1 METIAKVRRRYH
13 LNKESVSRIAR
24 KMNLSRTTVRKYVD
38 YDGDVPKYPNRKE
51 RLKPQLGAFEETLRQ
66 WLETDAHLPRKQKR
80 TARRL
85 FEGLQKAGYQ
95 GAYDSVQRLVKA
107 WKVTAKPS
115 LHKAFIPLSF
125 RPGEAYQF
133 DWSSETVILGGVTTA
148 IKVAHFRLTYSRMSF
163 VRAYPRETQEMVFA
177 AHQEAFLALDGVPE
191 RGIYDNPKTIVDVV
205 YNRPIKGKERTFNHR
220 FLALMNHYL
229 IRPTACTVAA
239 GWEKGQVENQVG
251 NIREWFFTPI
261 LRFDNFDQLN
271 AWLWERC
278 QERAQYHPHPEQ
290 KERMIWGVFQEEK
303 VLLRPFQATFDGYVE
318 DRVRVKSTCLI
329 SVDRNQYSV
338 PAQWAGQWV
347 RARRYVDRI
356 VVLMESEVIATH
368 SRRMGRD
375 KTITD
380 PQHYLSVLER
390 KPGALRNG
398 LPFQNLPR
406 PITLVQEHLL
416 AKAGG
421 DKAFV
426 EVLLAARDHGMEIL
440 ETACA
445 MALEQKIVTVTVIL
459 NLVYRLANPLPPPPQ
474 QTPEAL
480 HLKEEPT
487 SDCNRYDT
495 LRGKPHVH

>member
-1 METIAKVRRRYH
+1 METIAKVRIRYH
-13 LNKESVSRIAR
+13 RDKESISRIAR

-38 YDGDVPKYPNRKE
+38 YDEDVPKYHPRKP
-51 RLKPQLGAFEETLRQ
+51 RPRPQLGAFEATLQQ

-85 FEGLQKAGYQ
+85 FEGLQEAGYP
-95 GAYDSVQRLVKA
+95 GAYDSVQRWVRVWKA
-107 WKVTAKPS
+107 NARPG
-115 LHKAFIPLSF
+115 LHQAFIPLNF

-133 DWSSETVILGGVTTA
+133 DWSSETVILGGVPTA

-163 VRAYPRETQEMVFA
+163 ARAYPRETQEMVFA
-177 AHQEAFLALDGVPE
+177 AHQEAFLALEGVPE

-205 YNRPIKGKERTFNHR
+205 LNRPIKGRERSFNHR

-261 LRFDNFDQLN
+261 LRFDTLDQLN
-271 AWLWERC
+271 VWLWERC
-278 QERAQYHPHPEQ
+278 QERAQNHPHPEQ
-290 KERMIWGVFQEEK
+290 KARTVWAVFQEEK
-303 VLLRPFQATFDGYVE
+303 ALLRPFQATFDGYVE

-329 SVDRNQYSV
+329 SVDRNHYSV
-338 PAQWAGQWV
+338 PAEWAGQWV
-347 RARRYVDRI
+347 RARRYADRI
-356 VVLMESEVIATH
+356 VVLMESAVIATH
-368 SRRMGRD
+368 ARQMGRD

-380 PQHYLSVLER
+380 PQHYLRILER

-398 LPFQNLPR
+398 LPFQKLPR
-406 PITLVQEHLL
+406 AITLVQAHLL
-416 AKAGG
+416 AMAGG

-426 EVLLAARDHGMEIL
+426 EVLMVARDHGMEIL

-445 MALEQKIVTVTVIL
+445 MALEQKVVTVTVIL
-459 NLVYRLANPLPPPPQ
+459 NLAHRLAHPLPPPPQ
-474 QTPEAL
+474 QTPESL
-480 HLKEEPT
+480 HLQEEPMA
-487 SDCNRYDT
+487 DCSRYDT
-495 LRGKPHVH
+495 LRGKPYVH

>member
-1 METIAKVRRRYH
+1 METIAKVRRLYH
-13 LNKESVSRIAR
+13 LDKETVSHISR
-24 KMNLSRTTVRKYVD
+24 KMNLSRATVRKYLDHV
-38 YDGDVPKYPNRKE
+38 GDEPKYPQRKS
-51 RLKPQLGAFEETLRQ
+51 RPRPQLGAFEAILQQ

-95 GAYDSVQRLVKA
+95 GAYDSIQRWVKA
-107 WKVTAKPS
+107 WKANVRPG
-115 LHKAFIPLSF
+115 LHQAFIPLSF

-133 DWSSETVILGGVTTA
+133 DWSSETVILDGVAMA

-177 AHQEAFLALDGVPE
+177 AHQEAFLAFEGVPE

-205 YNRPIKGKERTFNHR
+205 YNRSRKGQERDFNRR

-251 NIREWFFTPI
+251 NIREWFFTP
-261 LRFDNFDQLN
+261 LPRFETLDQLN

-278 QERAQYHPHPEQ
+278 QERAQNHAHPEQ
-290 KERMIWGVFQEEK
+290 KTRTIWAVFQEEK
-303 VLLRPFQATFDGYVE
+303 ALLRPFQATFDGYVE

-329 SVDRNQYSV
+329 SVDRNHYSV
-338 PAQWAGQWV
+338 PAEWAGEWV

-356 VVLMESEVIATH
+356 VVLMESAVIATH
-368 SRRMGRD
+368 ARRMGRD

-380 PQHYLSVLER
+380 PQHYLQVLER

-398 LPFQNLPR
+398 LPFQKLPR
-406 PITLVQEHLL
+406 AITLVQEHLQ

-426 EVLLAARDHGMEIL
+426 EVLLAARDHGMGIL

-445 MALEQKIVTVTVIL
+445 MALEQKTVTVTVIL
-459 NLVYRLANPLPPPPQ
+459 NLVHRLAHPLPPPPQ

-487 SDCNRYDT
+487 ADCSRYDT
-495 LRGKPHVH
+495 LRGKPYVH